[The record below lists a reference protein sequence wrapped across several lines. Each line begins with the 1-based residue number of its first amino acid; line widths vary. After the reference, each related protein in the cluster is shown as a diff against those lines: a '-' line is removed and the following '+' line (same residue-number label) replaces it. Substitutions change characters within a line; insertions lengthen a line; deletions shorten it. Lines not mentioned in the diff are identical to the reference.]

1 MLLRLFPAAFRRR
14 FGQDMR
20 ELFRDQVRAV
30 RTRGGTRAVFQ
41 LWMRMVPSLLR
52 AAAVER
58 VETVRTA
65 IREHR
70 SPPLAMHFAT
80 TRSDSVLETFAH
92 DLRFAVR
99 MLRRSPV
106 FTVIAI
112 AIISLGS
119 GAVTTIFS
127 GINAVVLRPLP
138 GTTDPD
144 RLFLFERRSRDF
156 REGVSGSY
164 MYYRHLV
171 DNARTVSGVAAWS
184 KAALSISV
192 NGEGHAVYGNIVS
205 GNYFSVLGE
214 RPALG
219 RFFAP
224 DEDRT
229 PLANPV
235 LVVSHD
241 FWERRLGADTTAIGR
256 TVNVNGHPYTIIGVT
271 TEGFRG
277 VFSPLK
283 VDAWVPLMMQAQLR
297 PGRDLADDPW
307 LWMFG
312 RLGPGVTRDAARR
325 ELVGLTERWVR
336 ETKEPASYQ
345 RYVGVRITDL
355 TGLPDDA
362 RRAFLGF
369 TALLFGAA
377 GLVLVI
383 ASMNVASMLSARAI
397 ARRREMALRTALGA
411 GRGRLVRQLLTESLL
426 LFLIGSL
433 GGMAVAWFA
442 TGALERIP
450 IPGDSSL
457 SLELSPDPRV
467 FIFAVIVSVATGLV
481 FGLAPALQ
489 GVSRDITARLRNDT
503 TGSSARRSLAG
514 NAIIVAQLAL
524 SLVLLVAAGLFTRA
538 LNDGA
543 RVDPGFDPNGVATAY
558 FNAES
563 WGYDSTRAQ
572 RFFTALRD
580 RVETMPGVTATSYT
594 DMLPLTMSSS
604 DDFVRPGGPGRD
616 NDGTPRIRV
625 GVSAIDPGYFD
636 VVGIPIRVGR
646 AVVEQDD
653 AKSQRV
659 AVVNETLANRLWPGG
674 SAIGQTLGFQ
684 GDRVLVV
691 GVARDAKYGTLS
703 ERTPP
708 FVYVPLAQY
717 SRPDQ
722 RLIVRTGLD
731 PATLAAEIREA
742 VRSLDPALPPPLVT
756 TLRQETSIVLFPQR
770 VAAMVTG
777 VLGGAGLLL
786 AAVGLYGLIAF
797 SVGRR
802 TREIAVRVALGAQR
816 VDVVGMVVREGMR
829 LAGTGVVVGVL
840 LAAAATRLIS
850 GFLFSVSPLD
860 GLTFAGMSGLFI
872 AVALLASY
880 LPARRAAGT
889 DPLTALRDG

>member
-1 MLLRLFPAAFRRR
+1 
-14 FGQDMR
+14 
-20 ELFRDQVRAV
+20 
-30 RTRGGTRAVFQ
+30 
-41 LWMRMVPSLLR
+41 
-52 AAAVER
+52 
-58 VETVRTA
+58 
-65 IREHR
+65 
-70 SPPLAMHFAT
+70 MHFAT
-80 TRSDSVLETFAH
+80 TRSDTVLETFAH
-92 DLRFAVR
+92 DLRFAIR

-106 FTVIAI
+106 FTVVAI
-112 AIISLGS
+112 AIISLGC

-144 RLFLFERRSRDF
+144 RLFLFERRTRDF
-156 REGVSGSY
+156 TEGVSGSY
-164 MYYRHLV
+164 LYYRHLV
-171 DNARTVSGVAAWS
+171 DHARTTAGIAAWS

-192 NGEGHAVYGNIVS
+192 SGEGHAVYGNIVS

-229 PLANPV
+229 PLASLV
-235 LVVSHD
+235 VVVSHD
-241 FWERRLGADTTAIGR
+241 FWERRLGADTAAIGR
-256 TVNVNGHPYTIIGVT
+256 TVNVNGHPYTVIGVT

-297 PGRDLADDPW
+297 PGRDLTDQPW

-312 RLGPGVTRDAARR
+312 RLAPAITRDAARR
-325 ELVGLTERWVR
+325 ELVGLTERWVL

-345 RYVGVRITDL
+345 RYVGIRVTDL

-369 TALLFGAA
+369 TTLLLGAA

-383 ASMNVASMLSARAI
+383 ASINVGSMLSARAV

-433 GGMAVAWFA
+433 GGIAVAWFA
-442 TGALERIP
+442 TAALERIP

-467 FIFAVIVSVATGLV
+467 LIFAVAVSLATGLV

-489 GVSRDITARLRNDT
+489 GVGRDITARLRNDT
-503 TGSSARRSLAG
+503 TASSARRSLAG

-543 RVDPGFDPNGVATAY
+543 RVDPGFEPNGVATAY

-572 RFFTALRD
+572 RFFRALRE
-580 RVETMPGVTATSYT
+580 RVGTMPGVTAASYT
-594 DMLPLTMSSS
+594 DILPLTMSNS
-604 DDFVRPGGPGRD
+604 DDFVRPDGPGRD
-616 NDGTPRIRV
+616 NDGIPRIRV
-625 GVSAIDPGYFD
+625 GVSAIDPGYFE
-636 VVGIPIRVGR
+636 VVGIPIRLGR
-646 AVVEQDD
+646 PFVAQDD
-653 AKSQRV
+653 ARSQKV
-659 AVVNETLANRLWPGG
+659 VVVNETLANRLWPGG
-674 SAIGQTLGFQ
+674 SAIGRTMGFQ
-684 GDRVLVV
+684 GERVLVI
-691 GVARDAKYGTLS
+691 GVARDSKYGTLT
-703 ERTPP
+703 ERNPP

-722 RLIVRTGLD
+722 RLIVRTALD
-731 PATLAAEIREA
+731 PAALAPGIRDA

-756 TLRQETSIVLFPQR
+756 TLRRETSIVLFPQR

-777 VLGGAGLLL
+777 LLGGAGLLL

-816 VDVVGMVVREGMR
+816 GGVVGMVLREGMR

-840 LAAAATRLIS
+840 LAVAATRLIS
-850 GFLFSVSPLD
+850 GFLFDVSPLD

-880 LPARRAAGT
+880 LPARRAAAA

>member
-1 MLLRLFPAAFRRR
+1 M
-14 FGQDMR
+14 
-20 ELFRDQVRAV
+20 
-30 RTRGGTRAVFQ
+30 
-41 LWMRMVPSLLR
+41 
-52 AAAVER
+52 
-58 VETVRTA
+58 
-65 IREHR
+65 
-70 SPPLAMHFAT
+70 
-80 TRSDSVLETFAH
+80 LETFAH
-92 DLRFAVR
+92 DLRFAIR

-106 FTVIAI
+106 FTVVAI
-112 AIISLGS
+112 AIISLGC

-144 RLFLFERRSRDF
+144 RLFLFERRTRDF
-156 REGVSGSY
+156 TEGVSGSY
-164 MYYRHLV
+164 LYYRHLV
-171 DNARTVSGVAAWS
+171 DHARTTAGIAAWS

-192 NGEGHAVYGNIVS
+192 SGEGHAVYGNIVS

-229 PLANPV
+229 PLTSPV
-235 LVVSHD
+235 VVVSHD
-241 FWERRLGADTTAIGR
+241 FWERRLGADTAAIGR
-256 TVNVNGHPYTIIGVT
+256 TVNVNGHPYTVIGVT

-297 PGRDLADDPW
+297 PGRDLTDQPW

-312 RLGPGVTRDAARR
+312 RLAPAITRDAARR
-325 ELVGLTERWVR
+325 ELVGLTERWVL

-345 RYVGVRITDL
+345 RYVGIRVTDL

-369 TALLFGAA
+369 TTLLLGAA

-383 ASMNVASMLSARAI
+383 ASINVGSMLSARAV

-433 GGMAVAWFA
+433 GGIAVAWFA
-442 TGALERIP
+442 IAALERIP

-467 FIFAVIVSVATGLV
+467 LIFAVAVSLATGLV

-489 GVSRDITARLRNDT
+489 GVGRDITARLRNDT
-503 TGSSARRSLAG
+503 TASSARRSLAG

-543 RVDPGFDPNGVATAY
+543 RVDPGFEPNGVATAY

-572 RFFTALRD
+572 RFFRALRE
-580 RVETMPGVTATSYT
+580 RVGTMPGVTAASYT
-594 DMLPLTMSSS
+594 DILPLTMSNS
-604 DDFVRPGGPGRD
+604 DDFVRPDGPGRD
-616 NDGTPRIRV
+616 NDGIPRIRV
-625 GVSAIDPGYFD
+625 GVSAIDPGYFE
-636 VVGIPIRVGR
+636 VVGIPIRLGR
-646 AVVEQDD
+646 PFVAQDD
-653 AKSQRV
+653 ARSQKV
-659 AVVNETLANRLWPGG
+659 VVVNETLANRLWPGG
-674 SAIGQTLGFQ
+674 SAIGRTMGFQ
-684 GDRVLVV
+684 GERVLVI
-691 GVARDAKYGTLS
+691 GVARDSKYGTLT
-703 ERTPP
+703 ERNPP

-722 RLIVRTGLD
+722 RLIVRTALD
-731 PATLAAEIREA
+731 PAALAPGIRDA

-756 TLRQETSIVLFPQR
+756 TLRRETSIVLFPQR
-770 VAAMVTG
+770 VAAMVSG
-777 VLGGAGLLL
+777 LLGGAGLLL

-816 VDVVGMVVREGMR
+816 GDVVGMVLREGMR

-850 GFLFSVSPLD
+850 GFLFDVSPLD

-880 LPARRAAGT
+880 LPARRAAAA
-889 DPLTALRDG
+889 DPLMALRDG

>member
-1 MLLRLFPAAFRRR
+1 M
-14 FGQDMR
+14 
-20 ELFRDQVRAV
+20 
-30 RTRGGTRAVFQ
+30 
-41 LWMRMVPSLLR
+41 
-52 AAAVER
+52 
-58 VETVRTA
+58 
-65 IREHR
+65 
-70 SPPLAMHFAT
+70 
-80 TRSDSVLETFAH
+80 LETFAH
-92 DLRFAVR
+92 DLRFAIR

-106 FTVIAI
+106 FTVVAI
-112 AIISLGS
+112 AIISLGC

-144 RLFLFERRSRDF
+144 RLFLFERRTRDF
-156 REGVSGSY
+156 TEGVSGSY
-164 MYYRHLV
+164 LYYRHLV
-171 DNARTVSGVAAWS
+171 DHARTTAGIAAWS

-192 NGEGHAVYGNIVS
+192 SGEGHAVYGNIVS

-229 PLANPV
+229 PLTSPV
-235 LVVSHD
+235 VVVSHD
-241 FWERRLGADTTAIGR
+241 FWERRLGADTAAIGR
-256 TVNVNGHPYTIIGVT
+256 TVNVNGHPYTVIGVT

-297 PGRDLADDPW
+297 PGRDLTDQPW

-312 RLGPGVTRDAARR
+312 RLAPAITRDAARR
-325 ELVGLTERWVR
+325 ELVGLTERWVL

-345 RYVGVRITDL
+345 RYVGIRVTDL

-369 TALLFGAA
+369 TTLLLGAA

-383 ASMNVASMLSARAI
+383 ASINVGSMLSARAV

-433 GGMAVAWFA
+433 GGIAVAWFA
-442 TGALERIP
+442 TAALERIP

-467 FIFAVIVSVATGLV
+467 LIFAVAVSLATGLV

-489 GVSRDITARLRNDT
+489 GVGRDITARLRNDT
-503 TGSSARRSLAG
+503 TASSARRSLAG

-543 RVDPGFDPNGVATAY
+543 RVDPGFEPNGVATAY

-572 RFFTALRD
+572 RFFRALRE
-580 RVETMPGVTATSYT
+580 RVGTMPGVTAASYT
-594 DMLPLTMSSS
+594 DILPLTMSNS
-604 DDFVRPGGPGRD
+604 DDFVRPDGPGRD
-616 NDGTPRIRV
+616 NDGIPRIRV
-625 GVSAIDPGYFD
+625 GVSAIDPGYFE
-636 VVGIPIRVGR
+636 VVGIPIRLGR
-646 AVVEQDD
+646 PFVAQDD
-653 AKSQRV
+653 ARSQKV
-659 AVVNETLANRLWPGG
+659 VVVNETLANRLWPGG
-674 SAIGQTLGFQ
+674 SAIGRTMGFQ
-684 GDRVLVV
+684 GERVLVI
-691 GVARDAKYGTLS
+691 GVARDSKYGTLT
-703 ERTPP
+703 ERNPP

-722 RLIVRTGLD
+722 RLIVRTALD
-731 PATLAAEIREA
+731 PAALAPGIRDA

-756 TLRQETSIVLFPQR
+756 TLRRETSIVLFPQR

-777 VLGGAGLLL
+777 LLGGAGLLL

-816 VDVVGMVVREGMR
+816 GGVVGMVLREGMR

-840 LAAAATRLIS
+840 LAVAATRLIS
-850 GFLFSVSPLD
+850 GFLFDVSPLD

-880 LPARRAAGT
+880 LPARRAAAA

>member
-1 MLLRLFPAAFRRR
+1 M
-14 FGQDMR
+14 
-20 ELFRDQVRAV
+20 
-30 RTRGGTRAVFQ
+30 
-41 LWMRMVPSLLR
+41 
-52 AAAVER
+52 
-58 VETVRTA
+58 
-65 IREHR
+65 
-70 SPPLAMHFAT
+70 
-80 TRSDSVLETFAH
+80 LETFAH
-92 DLRFAVR
+92 DLRFAIR

-106 FTVIAI
+106 FTVVAI
-112 AIISLGS
+112 VIISLGC

-138 GTTDPD
+138 GTADPD

-156 REGVSGSY
+156 SEGVSGSY
-164 MYYRHLV
+164 LYYRHIV
-171 DNARTVSGVAAWS
+171 ENARTATGIAAWS
-184 KAALSISV
+184 KAALSIAV

-214 RPALG
+214 RPVLG
-219 RFFAP
+219 RFFVP

-241 FWERRLGADTTAIGR
+241 FWERQLGADTAAIGR
-256 TVNVNGHPYTIIGVT
+256 TVNVNGHPYTVIGVT
-271 TEGFRG
+271 TVGFRG

-297 PGRDLADDPW
+297 PGQDLTDGTW

-312 RLGPGVTRDAARR
+312 RLAPGVTRDAARR
-325 ELVGLTERWVR
+325 ELASLTEGWVS
-336 ETKEPASYQ
+336 ETKEPPSYKRYASI
-345 RYVGVRITDL
+345 RITDL

-369 TALLFGAA
+369 TVLLFGAA

-383 ASMNVASMLSARAI
+383 ASVNVGSMLSARAI

-411 GRGRLVRQLLTESLL
+411 GRARLVRQLLTESLL
-426 LFLIGSL
+426 LFLAGAL

-467 FIFAVIVSVATGLV
+467 FIFSLLVAVATGLV

-489 GVSRDITARLRNDT
+489 GVSRDITARLRNDAAA
-503 TGSSARRSLAG
+503 SSARRSLAG

-543 RVDPGFDPNGVATAY
+543 RTDPGFEPNGVATAY

-563 WGYDSTRAQ
+563 WGYDSTKAD
-572 RFFTALRD
+572 RFFRALRE
-580 RVETMPGVTATSYT
+580 RVAAMPGVTATSYT
-594 DMLPLTMSSS
+594 DILPLTMSNS
-604 DDFVRPGGPGRD
+604 DDYIRPEGPGRD
-616 NDGTPRIRV
+616 DDGVPRVRV
-625 GVSAIDPGYFD
+625 GVSAVDPGYFD
-636 VVGIPIRVGR
+636 VVGIPIQVGR
-646 AVVEQDD
+646 AVVHQDH
-653 AKSQRV
+653 ATSQKV
-659 AVVNETLANRLWPGG
+659 VVVNETLANRLWPGA
-674 SAIGQTLGFQ
+674 SAIGRTLGFH
-684 GDRVLVV
+684 GERVLVV
-691 GVARDAKYGTLS
+691 GVARDSKYGTLT
-703 ERTPP
+703 ERKQP
-708 FVYVPLAQY
+708 FVYLPLAQY

-722 RLIVRTGLD
+722 RLIVRTALD
-731 PATLAAEIREA
+731 PAALAPTIRDA
-742 VRSLDPALPPPLVT
+742 VRAFDPALPPPLVT
-756 TLRQETSIVLFPQR
+756 TLRRETSIVLFPQR
-770 VAAMVTG
+770 VAATVTG
-777 VLGGAGLLL
+777 VLGGVGLLL

-802 TREIAVRVALGAQR
+802 TREIGVRVALGAQR
-816 VDVVGMVVREGMR
+816 ADVLGMVVREGMR

-840 LAAAATRLIS
+840 LAAAVTRLIA
-850 GFLFSVSPLD
+850 GFLFNVSPLD
-860 GLTFAGMSGLFI
+860 GLTFAGMSALFVV
-872 AVALLASY
+872 VALVASY
-880 LPARRAAGT
+880 VPARRAAAT

>member
-1 MLLRLFPAAFRRR
+1 M
-14 FGQDMR
+14 
-20 ELFRDQVRAV
+20 
-30 RTRGGTRAVFQ
+30 
-41 LWMRMVPSLLR
+41 
-52 AAAVER
+52 
-58 VETVRTA
+58 
-65 IREHR
+65 
-70 SPPLAMHFAT
+70 
-80 TRSDSVLETFAH
+80 LETFAH
-92 DLRFAVR
+92 DLRFAIR

-106 FTVIAI
+106 FTVVAI
-112 AIISLGS
+112 AIISLGC

-144 RLFLFERRSRDF
+144 RLFLFERRTRDF
-156 REGVSGSY
+156 TEGVSGSY
-164 MYYRHLV
+164 LYYRHLV
-171 DNARTVSGVAAWS
+171 DHARTTAGIGAWS

-192 NGEGHAVYGNIVS
+192 SGEGHAVYGNIVS

-229 PLANPV
+229 PLASPV
-235 LVVSHD
+235 VVVSHD
-241 FWERRLGADTTAIGR
+241 FWERRLGADTAAIGR
-256 TVNVNGHPYTIIGVT
+256 TVNVNGHPYTVIGVT

-297 PGRDLADDPW
+297 PGRDLTDQPW

-312 RLGPGVTRDAARR
+312 RLAPDITRDAARR
-325 ELVGLTERWVR
+325 ELVGLTERWVL

-345 RYVGVRITDL
+345 RYVGIRVSDL

-369 TALLFGAA
+369 TTLLLGAA

-383 ASMNVASMLSARAI
+383 ASINVGSMLSARAV

-433 GGMAVAWFA
+433 GGIAVAWFA
-442 TGALERIP
+442 TAALERIP

-467 FIFAVIVSVATGLV
+467 LIFAVAVSLATGLV

-489 GVSRDITARLRNDT
+489 GVGRDITARLRNDT
-503 TGSSARRSLAG
+503 TASSARRSLAG

-543 RVDPGFDPNGVATAY
+543 RVDPGFEPNGVATAY

-572 RFFTALRD
+572 RFFRALRE
-580 RVETMPGVTATSYT
+580 RVGTMPGVTAASYT
-594 DMLPLTMSSS
+594 DILPLTMSNS
-604 DDFVRPGGPGRD
+604 DDFVRPDGPGRD
-616 NDGTPRIRV
+616 NDGIPRIRV
-625 GVSAIDPGYFD
+625 GVSAIDPGYFE
-636 VVGIPIRVGR
+636 VVGIPIRLGR
-646 AVVEQDD
+646 AFVAQDD
-653 AKSQRV
+653 AKSQKV
-659 AVVNETLANRLWPGG
+659 VVVNETLANRLWPGG
-674 SAIGQTLGFQ
+674 SAIGRTMGFQ

-691 GVARDAKYGTLS
+691 GVARDSKYGTLT
-703 ERTPP
+703 ERNPP

-722 RLIVRTGLD
+722 RLIVRTALD
-731 PATLAAEIREA
+731 PAALAPGIRAA

-756 TLRQETSIVLFPQR
+756 TLRRETSIVLFPQR

-777 VLGGAGLLL
+777 LLGGAGLLL

-816 VDVVGMVVREGMR
+816 GDVVGMVLREGMR

-850 GFLFSVSPLD
+850 GFLFDVSPLD

-880 LPARRAAGT
+880 LPARRAAAA
-889 DPLTALRDG
+889 DPLMALRDG

>member
-1 MLLRLFPAAFRRR
+1 M
-14 FGQDMR
+14 
-20 ELFRDQVRAV
+20 
-30 RTRGGTRAVFQ
+30 
-41 LWMRMVPSLLR
+41 
-52 AAAVER
+52 
-58 VETVRTA
+58 
-65 IREHR
+65 
-70 SPPLAMHFAT
+70 
-80 TRSDSVLETFAH
+80 LETFAH
-92 DLRFAVR
+92 DLRFAIR

-106 FTVIAI
+106 FTVVAI
-112 AIISLGS
+112 AIISLGC

-144 RLFLFERRSRDF
+144 RLFLFERRTRDF
-156 REGVSGSY
+156 TEGVSGSY
-164 MYYRHLV
+164 LYYRHLV
-171 DNARTVSGVAAWS
+171 DHARTTAGIAAWS

-192 NGEGHAVYGNIVS
+192 SGEGHAVYGNIVS

-229 PLANPV
+229 PLTSPV
-235 LVVSHD
+235 VVVSHD
-241 FWERRLGADTTAIGR
+241 FWERRLGADTAAIGR
-256 TVNVNGHPYTIIGVT
+256 TVNVNGHPYTVIGVT

-297 PGRDLADDPW
+297 PGRDLTDQPW

-312 RLGPGVTRDAARR
+312 RLAPDITRDAARR
-325 ELVGLTERWVR
+325 ELVGLTERWVL

-345 RYVGVRITDL
+345 RYVGIRVTDL

-369 TALLFGAA
+369 TTLLLGAA

-383 ASMNVASMLSARAI
+383 ASINVGSMLSARAV

-433 GGMAVAWFA
+433 GGIAVAWFA
-442 TGALERIP
+442 TAALERIP

-467 FIFAVIVSVATGLV
+467 LIFAVAVSLATGLV

-489 GVSRDITARLRNDT
+489 GVGRDITARLRNDT
-503 TGSSARRSLAG
+503 TASSARRSLAG

-543 RVDPGFDPNGVATAY
+543 RVDPGFEPNGVATAY

-572 RFFTALRD
+572 RFFRALRE
-580 RVETMPGVTATSYT
+580 RVGTMPGVTAASYT
-594 DMLPLTMSSS
+594 DILPLTMSNS
-604 DDFVRPGGPGRD
+604 DDFVRPDGPGRD
-616 NDGTPRIRV
+616 NDGIPRIRV
-625 GVSAIDPGYFD
+625 GVSAIDPGYFE
-636 VVGIPIRVGR
+636 VVGIPIRLGR
-646 AVVEQDD
+646 PFVAQDD
-653 AKSQRV
+653 ARSQKV
-659 AVVNETLANRLWPGG
+659 VVVNETLANRLWPGG
-674 SAIGQTLGFQ
+674 SAIGRTMGFQ
-684 GDRVLVV
+684 GERVLVI
-691 GVARDAKYGTLS
+691 GVARDSKYGTLT
-703 ERTPP
+703 ERNPP

-722 RLIVRTGLD
+722 RLIVRTALD
-731 PATLAAEIREA
+731 PAALAPGIRDA

-756 TLRQETSIVLFPQR
+756 TLRRETSIVLFPQR
-770 VAAMVTG
+770 VAAMVSG
-777 VLGGAGLLL
+777 LLGGAGLLL

-816 VDVVGMVVREGMR
+816 GGVVGMVLREGMR

-840 LAAAATRLIS
+840 LAVAATRLIS
-850 GFLFSVSPLD
+850 GFLFDVSPLD

-880 LPARRAAGT
+880 LPARRAAAA

>member
-1 MLLRLFPAAFRRR
+1 
-14 FGQDMR
+14 
-20 ELFRDQVRAV
+20 
-30 RTRGGTRAVFQ
+30 
-41 LWMRMVPSLLR
+41 
-52 AAAVER
+52 
-58 VETVRTA
+58 
-65 IREHR
+65 
-70 SPPLAMHFAT
+70 MHFAT

-92 DLRFAVR
+92 DLRFAIR

-106 FTVIAI
+106 FTVVAI
-112 AIISLGS
+112 AIISLGC

-156 REGVSGSY
+156 SEGVSGSY
-164 MYYRHLV
+164 LYYRHLV
-171 DNARTVSGVAAWS
+171 DNARTAAGIAAWS
-184 KAALSISV
+184 KAALSIAV

-241 FWERRLGADTTAIGR
+241 FWEKRLGADTAAIGR
-256 TVNVNGHPYTIIGVT
+256 TVNVNGHPYTVIGVT
-271 TEGFRG
+271 TKGFRG

-297 PGRDLADDPW
+297 PGRDLADQPW

-312 RLGPGVTRDAARR
+312 RLARGVSRDAARR
-325 ELVGLTERWVR
+325 ELVGLTEGWAR
-336 ETKEPASYQ
+336 ETKEPGSYQ
-345 RYVGVRITDL
+345 RYVGIRITDL

-383 ASMNVASMLSARAI
+383 ASVNGGSMLSARAV

-467 FIFAVIVSVATGLV
+467 FIFSLIVSLATGLV
-481 FGLAPALQ
+481 FGLAPALE
-489 GVSRDITARLRNDT
+489 GVGRDITARLRNDSAA
-503 TGSSARRSLAG
+503 SSARRSLAG

-543 RVDPGFDPNGVATAY
+543 SVEPGFEPNGVATAY

-563 WGYDSTRAQ
+563 WGYDYTKAD
-572 RFFTALRD
+572 RFFRALLE
-580 RVETMPGVTATSYT
+580 RVGAMPGVTAMSYT
-594 DMLPLTMSSS
+594 DILPLTMSNS
-604 DDFVRPGGPGRD
+604 DDFVRPEGPGRD
-616 NDGTPRIRV
+616 NDGVPRVRV
-625 GVSAIDPGYFD
+625 GVAAIDPGYFE
-636 VVGIPIRVGR
+636 VLRIPIRLGR

-653 AKSQRV
+653 AKSQKV
-659 AVVNETLANRLWPGG
+659 VVVNETLANRLWPGG
-674 SAIGQTLGFQ
+674 GAIGRTLGFQ

-691 GVARDAKYGTLS
+691 GVARDAKYGTLT
-703 ERTPP
+703 ERKPP

-717 SRPDQ
+717 RRPDQ
-722 RLIVRTGLD
+722 RLIVRTALD
-731 PATLAAEIREA
+731 PATLAPAIRDA

-756 TLRQETSIVLFPQR
+756 TLRQETGIVLFPQR

-777 VLGGAGLLL
+777 VLGGVGLLL

-802 TREIAVRVALGAQR
+802 TREIGVRVALGAQR
-816 VDVVGMVVREGMR
+816 RDVLAMVVREGMR
-829 LAGTGVVVGVL
+829 LAGVGVVVGVL
-840 LAAAATRLIS
+840 LAAAVTRLIAR
-850 GFLFSVSPLD
+850 FLFSVSPLD
-860 GLTFAGMSGLFI
+860 GLTFAGMSGVFI
-872 AVALLASY
+872 AVALVASY
-880 LPARRAAGT
+880 LPARRAAAT
-889 DPLTALRDG
+889 DPLAALRHG